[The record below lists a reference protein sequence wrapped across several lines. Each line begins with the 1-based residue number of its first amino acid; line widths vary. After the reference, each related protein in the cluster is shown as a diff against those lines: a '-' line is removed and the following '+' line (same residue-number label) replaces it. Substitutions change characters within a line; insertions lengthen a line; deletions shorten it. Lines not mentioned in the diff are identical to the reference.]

1 MLRGWGRFATIVTML
16 ILLHVIIALI
26 SVAYSSYCLIS
37 PSKRGFYVT
46 YGLVGAT
53 LVSGTYLTIS
63 THTQILSACLTGLAY
78 LSVVSALIAG
88 AHYRLATARA
98 KD

>member
-1 MLRGWGRFATIVTML
+1 ML